1 MFWTIVLIGAGA
13 LAPSVTYLGVFEQAE
28 ACQTALK
35 DLKAQN
41 FKGTCVQSSRQEP
54 VAKK

>member
-1 MFWTIVLIGAGA
+1 MFWTIVLIGAGTF
-13 LAPSVTYLGVFEQAE
+13 APSVTYVGTFEQPE

-41 FKGTCVQSSRQEP
+41 LKGTCVQTP
-54 VAKK
+54 KK